1 MTKVD
6 VTYSLS
12 GVVDAVLLD
21 RIDRAHGIYGLQA
34 LRLSPALDVLHVEY
48 DASRL
53 KPEDVDHALHSA
65 GLAVRRLEE

>member
-21 RIDRAHGIYGLQA
+21 QIDRAHGIYGLQA
-34 LRLSPALDVLHVEY
+34 LRLSPSLDVLHVEY

-53 KPEDVDHALHSA
+53 QPEDVDHALRSV
-65 GLAVRRLEE
+65 GLPVRRLEE

>member
-12 GVVDAVLLD
+12 GVVDAALLD
-21 RIDRAHGIYGLQA
+21 SIDRAHDIYGLQA
-34 LRLSPALDVLHVEY
+34 VHLSPAQDSLFVEY

-53 KPEDVDHALHSA
+53 NPEDVDHALRSA
-65 GLAVRRLEE
+65 GLAVRRKEE

>member
-12 GVVDAVLLD
+12 GIVDAAVMD
-21 RIDRAHGIYGLQA
+21 SIDRAHGIYGLQA
-34 LRLSPALDVLHVEY
+34 VRLSPALDSLLVEY

-53 KPEDVDHALHSA
+53 KPEDVDHALRSA
-65 GLAVRRLEE
+65 GLAVRREEE

>member
-6 VTYSLS
+6 VTYALS
-12 GVVDAVLLD
+12 GAVDDALMEQ
-21 RIDRAHGIYGLQA
+21 IDRAHGIYGLLA
-34 LRLSPALDVLHVEY
+34 LRLSPALDSLRVEY

-65 GLAVRRLEE
+65 GLAVRRTEE